1 VLIIV
6 TIASGGWVP
15 PFADEECGR
24 LLRGV
29 SVVVSQD
36 MRIGLQEESNV
47 GVADPLAD
55 HLRVDAGFEGA
66 GGIGVPQI
74 VGAP

>member
-1 VLIIV
+1 LATLGVLIIF
-6 TIASGGWVP
+6 TIASVGWVP

-29 SVVVSQD
+29 SVVVSQN

-47 GVADPLAD
+47 GVAAMPL
-55 HLRVDAGFEGA
+55 
-66 GGIGVPQI
+66 P
-74 VGAP
+74 

>member
-1 VLIIV
+1 L
-6 TIASGGWVP
+6 TIASVGWVP

-29 SVVVSQD
+29 SVVVSQN

-55 HLRVDAGFEGA
+55 HLRVDTGFEGT
-66 GGIGVPQI
+66 GGIGVP
-74 VGAP
+74 